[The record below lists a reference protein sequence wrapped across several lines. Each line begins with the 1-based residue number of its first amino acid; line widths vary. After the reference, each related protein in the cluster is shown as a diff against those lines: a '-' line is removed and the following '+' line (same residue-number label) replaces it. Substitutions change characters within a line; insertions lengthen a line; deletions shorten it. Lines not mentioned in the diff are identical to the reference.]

1 MFMIPSVYDNAA
13 SHRGT
18 EQSAAIRKPVADFTG
33 KDQLVFAVMD
43 GFGAGKVAVEGRY
56 GMIAF
61 AENVNDLRV
70 EIRNKVR
77 EYFTGG
83 FQGEIYVRQFRDEFV
98 RI

>member
-1 MFMIPSVYDNAA
+1 MFAIPSVYDNVAGD
-13 SHRGT
+13 S
-18 EQSAAIRKPVADFTG
+18 EPKPDAAIRKSVTDFTRR
-33 KDQLVFAVMD
+33 DQLVFAVMD

-61 AENVNDLRV
+61 AENVNDLRQ

-83 FQGEIYVRQFRDEFV
+83 FQGEIYVRQFMDEFV